1 MRICV
6 HIKKKKPPAEQISQR
21 GRKKELRENGIGRN
35 PAVKVGRWT
44 SILKRKPGAKSL
56 ITDGAG
62 ECISVTL
69 YLNGAGVSIHRV
81 PHYFAGRKVKAVI
94 NGVISR
100 SAAAAAAAS
109 SFAAVEQSFIIYS
122 HESAMDG
129 IFFALQMAAAGQGA
143 WKEQTCHHSVFFL
156 F

>member
-1 MRICV
+1 MGLGGIQLS
-6 HIKKKKPPAEQISQR
+6 KLDA
-21 GRKKELRENGIGRN
+21 GR
-35 PAVKVGRWT
+35 
-44 SILKRKPGAKSL
+44 SILKRKPDAKSL

-69 YLNGAGVSIHRV
+69 YLNGAHVSIHRV

-100 SAAAAAAAS
+100 SAATS
-109 SFAAVEQSFIIYS
+109 SSATVEQSFIIYS

-143 WKEQTCHHSVFFL
+143 WKEQTCHHSVFILFL
-156 F
+156 NKCV

>member
-1 MRICV
+1 M
-6 HIKKKKPPAEQISQR
+6 
-21 GRKKELRENGIGRN
+21 RENGIGRN

-44 SILKRKPGAKSL
+44 SILKHKPDAKSL

-69 YLNGAGVSIHRV
+69 YLNGARVSIHRV

-109 SFAAVEQSFIIYS
+109 SSAAVEQSFIIYS

-143 WKEQTCHHSVFFL
+143 
-156 F
+156 

>member
-1 MRICV
+1 M
-6 HIKKKKPPAEQISQR
+6 
-21 GRKKELRENGIGRN
+21 RENGIGRN
-35 PAVKVGRWT
+35 PAVKVERWT
-44 SILKRKPGAKSL
+44 SILKRKPDAKSL

-62 ECISVTL
+62 KCISVTL
-69 YLNGAGVSIHRV
+69 YLNGAHVSIHRV

-100 SAAAAAAAS
+100 SAATS
-109 SFAAVEQSFIIYS
+109 SSAAVEQSFIIYS
-122 HESAMDG
+122 HESAKDG

>member
-1 MRICV
+1 M
-6 HIKKKKPPAEQISQR
+6 
-21 GRKKELRENGIGRN
+21 RENGIGRN
-35 PAVKVGRWT
+35 PAVKVGRRT
-44 SILKRKPGAKSL
+44 SILKRKPDAKSL

-69 YLNGAGVSIHRV
+69 YLNGAHVSIHRV

-100 SAAAAAAAS
+100 SAAAAAAAATAAAS
-109 SFAAVEQSFIIYS
+109 SSATVEQSFIIYS

-156 F
+156 FLNKCV